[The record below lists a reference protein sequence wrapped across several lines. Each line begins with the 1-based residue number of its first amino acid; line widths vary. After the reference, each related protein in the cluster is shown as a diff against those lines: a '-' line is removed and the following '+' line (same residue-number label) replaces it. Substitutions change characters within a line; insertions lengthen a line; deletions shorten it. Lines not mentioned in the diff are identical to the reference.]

1 MEPSINYPSNRNS
14 FFPHQDPRPI
24 GAGIELWR
32 GYFQSVRPAIGRML
46 INVDISTG
54 VMYRSGRLIDLALDF
69 LGRSGSPNA
78 LSSQHGL
85 PDRERLRLQQFISG
99 IKITTPHLVRNP
111 DRRRL
116 VKKLTRDSARDHTF
130 ENGDGQTM
138 TVLEYFRDTL
148 NISLQFPD
156 LICVEVRTTPFLS
169 SHVLSCP
176 VALLPC
182 CYPHGTL
189 RGSTGSVRP

>member
-1 MEPSINYPSNRNS
+1 MEPSINYPSNKNC

-69 LGRSGSPNA
+69 LGRSGSPNV
-78 LSSQHGL
+78 LSPQHGL

-99 IKITTPHLVRNP
+99 IKITTKHYVQNP

-116 VKKLTRDSARDHTF
+116 VKKVTRDSARDHTF

-138 TVLEYFRDTL
+138 TVLEYFRDML
-148 NISLQFPD
+148 NIALQFPD

-182 CYPHGTL
+182 CYPFGTL